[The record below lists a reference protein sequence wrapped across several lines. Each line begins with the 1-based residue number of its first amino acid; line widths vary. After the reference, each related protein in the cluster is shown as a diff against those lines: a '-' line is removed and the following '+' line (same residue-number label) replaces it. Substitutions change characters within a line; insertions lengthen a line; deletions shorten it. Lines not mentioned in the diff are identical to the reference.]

1 MKHLISLSLKY
12 IRRQKLRTWLTFLC
26 ITLAV
31 FIFNL
36 LAGTAGIIR
45 EAMIRNTV
53 TTNGAWEVN
62 AAPLIEAKCK
72 AEYDRREQELL
83 SDGELTDEDRDLL
96 QRETAAL
103 ENQLRDQIEAHLIT
117 DKSLSLRSASLTY
130 NRFSD
135 GADTGQT
142 YSFFE
147 LSAGGKTVQAQDIH
161 ATLLR
166 GNASLAPYNY
176 FMSGNV
182 PDVLLGGEENL
193 IFLPQSCE
201 QDGWKVGDSYTLTVT
216 PVTAKLAEDSAQVA
230 AIRKKYEQTLS
241 EQPDA
246 ALFWDER
253 RTLTDADGEEY
264 TQQSVLPYS
273 KLSALRKE
281 YGFENIEFIDRA
293 RGSSG
298 TLELKVGGFV
308 PDQFQALWAQKDS
321 GALFLSYGSDLSVL
335 EEIAAANNAEL
346 LKQQTAVTE
355 VSSDEILAGQAAPV
369 TEESGGQ
376 ENGGFNAVMQR
387 MMTLGD
393 RTETYLTVRSGLDF
407 DDALLELYRD
417 LGMDPA
423 ESDSVL
429 HPFRDDDKQR
439 LYNTEL
445 LSLKFRGTDS
455 VSEWLTDF
463 DFKFP
468 LLIAVLVVTFL
479 LWVLMRMVI
488 DNAFEISVQE
498 RRAQFATLRIMGAS
512 RRQVAALVCLEALF
526 YCIAAIPL
534 GMILA
539 WLCAKLAVRMLSGA
553 GILLSYHAS
562 PVLLLIFTLLAVAA
576 VFFSA
581 YASSMWAAKAYA
593 PLEASKRSV
602 LKSNRKKNILTIDI
616 FGDPET
622 RARKRAEKRARKE
635 KGLPQAPKKA
645 KLRRTPFS
653 FLFHYTT
660 RNIRRTRRR
669 FIVSVVTMTV
679 GVLLFFFGSMIAL
692 FFAGAYAKVR
702 DEIQTSDFRLEYME
716 FEGKEIV
723 EAEQRFSSDPLYAE
737 VRADFSTVM
746 QLKENAGKEA
756 LGQTD
761 SEAAKLLFSQIWAGS
776 ASCAAVLVTPPE
788 YEALYEPLTGI
799 GYAEWAKTLNALFV
813 ITDTTD
819 TGESRISL
827 YSEPVTLRTAG
838 TDGFDLPLTGTVHL
852 AQQDTARLKAYDH
865 YQDGN
870 PGACIL
876 DWRLVLPVS
885 AVNKVDYGGIS
896 NGIRLTVRS
905 TEDYT
910 AAKQA
915 LQSYCAERGGESVMR
930 LHDDFYSGT
939 GFRALITAVV
949 TIAAIVLLS
958 IWLTGIL
965 TMVNTV
971 NTSVLNRA
979 DELMMLRTVGMSKK
993 AVRRTVLLESVI
1005 FSGTATLIGCI
1016 LGLSGAF
1023 MLFNKVVIALA
1034 EEQIMPLAVSLIAVA
1049 AAIVLTVLLNLLIAT
1064 VAARPALRTLNARM
1078 EEGGIMQ

>member
-26 ITLAV
+26 VTLAV

-45 EAMIRNTV
+45 EAMIESTV
-53 TTNGAWEVN
+53 ARNGAWEVN
-62 AAPLIEAKCK
+62 AAPLIETKCK

-96 QRETAAL
+96 HREIADL
-103 ENQLRDQIEAHLIT
+103 EKQLRDQIEAHLIT
-117 DKSLSLRSASLTY
+117 DKSLSLRSASLSY
-130 NRFSD
+130 NRAPEEA
-135 GADTGQT
+135 GADQT
-142 YSFFE
+142 YCFFE
-147 LSAGGKTVQAQDIH
+147 LSAGGKTGQVQYVTA
-161 ATLLR
+161 LMLR
-166 GNASLAPYNY
+166 GDTDLVRNDL
-176 FMSGNV
+176 FTGEV
-182 PDVLLGGEENL
+182 PDMLLGGEDNL
-193 IFLPQSCE
+193 IFLPESFA

-216 PVTAKLAEDSAQVA
+216 PVTAKLAEDSAQVTA
-230 AIRKKYEQTLS
+230 LRKKYEQTLS
-241 EQPDA
+241 ERPDA

-253 RTLTDADGEEY
+253 QTLTDADGEEY

-273 KLSALRKE
+273 KLGALRKE
-281 YGFENIEFIDRA
+281 YGFENIEFIDRV
-293 RGSSG
+293 RGKSG

-308 PDQFQALWAQKDS
+308 PDQFQALWAQNS
-321 GALFLSYGSDLSVL
+321 TGSLFLSYGTDLSAF
-335 EEIAAANNAEL
+335 EELTEKHNAAVIG
-346 LKQQTAVTE
+346 QQVPVTE
-355 VSSDEILAGQAAPV
+355 VSSDEIPAGQAAPV

-376 ENGGFNAVMQR
+376 GVDAFNESLKRVISQS
-387 MMTLGD
+387 D
-393 RTETYLTVRSGLDF
+393 RSETYLTVRSGLDF
-407 DDALLELYRD
+407 DDALLQLYKD
-417 LGMDPA
+417 LGMNPE
-423 ESDSVL
+423 ESDAVL

-445 LSLKFRGTDS
+445 LSLEFRGTDS
-455 VSEWLTDF
+455 IGEWLTDF
-463 DFKFP
+463 DMKFP
-468 LLIAVLVVTFL
+468 LLITAVIVTFL
-479 LWVLMRMVI
+479 LWLLMRMVI

-526 YCIAAIPL
+526 YCLAAIPL

-602 LKSNRKKNILTIDI
+602 LKGNRKKSILTSDI
-616 FGDPET
+616 FGDPEK
-622 RARKRAEKRARKE
+622 RAQKRAEKRARKE
-635 KGLPQAPKKA
+635 KALPQAPKKA

-653 FLFHYTT
+653 FLMHYTM

-669 FIVSVVTMTV
+669 FIVSVITMTV
-679 GVLLFFFGSMIAL
+679 GVLLFFFGSMIGL
-692 FFAGAYAKVR
+692 FFAGAYAKLK
-702 DEIQTSDFRLEYME
+702 DEIKTSDFRLEYME

-756 LGQTD
+756 LGQAD

-788 YEALYEPLTGI
+788 YEVLYEPLTGI

-896 NGIRLTVRS
+896 SGIRLTVRS

-930 LHDDFYSGT
+930 LHDEFYSGT
-939 GFRALITAVV
+939 GFRGLITAVV

-979 DELMMLRTVGMSKK
+979 DELMMLRTVGMTKK
-993 AVRRTVLLESVI
+993 AVRKTVLLESVI

-1023 MLFNKVVIALA
+1023 MLFNEIIVSLA
-1034 EEQIMPLAVSLIAVA
+1034 EEQIMPLAVSLLAIA
-1049 AAIVLTVLLNLLIAT
+1049 AAIVLTVLLNLLIAS

-1078 EEGGIMQ
+1078 EEGGVMQ